1 MSAIFDAGVDLF
13 FGLTLQCIGEDLH
26 FLVLRC
32 RDTRQRM
39 IIQTRFAN
47 RNYARTLRQFA
58 QRRYDVVP
66 RFPDI
71 RWMNPDDR
79 EDIRISLR
87 DLDRAPAAR
96 DGCSDGEDAGD
107 TSFSRSEEHTS
118 ELQSH
123 LNLVCRLLL

>member
-1 MSAIFDAGVDLF
+1 
-13 FGLTLQCIGEDLH
+13 
-26 FLVLRC
+26 
-32 RDTRQRM
+32 M

-47 RNYARTLRQFA
+47 RNYARTLRQLA

-79 EDIRISLR
+79 EDIRISFR

-96 DGCSDGEDAGD
+96 DRCSDGEDAGD
-107 TSFSRSEEHTS
+107 TSFSRASQARR
-118 ELQSH
+118 QSRAR
-123 LNLVCRLLL
+123 NRGNRGGREFRLT

>member
-1 MSAIFDAGVDLF
+1 
-13 FGLTLQCIGEDLH
+13 
-26 FLVLRC
+26 
-32 RDTRQRM
+32 M

-47 RNYARTLRQFA
+47 RNYARTFRQFA

-79 EDIRISLR
+79 EDILMSFR

-96 DGCSDGEDAGD
+96 DRCSDGEDAGD
-107 TSFSRSEEHTS
+107 TSFSRASQDVVEVGREVGVIKVGVSFDQHDEFRLS
-118 ELQSH
+118 L
-123 LNLVCRLLL
+123 CRN